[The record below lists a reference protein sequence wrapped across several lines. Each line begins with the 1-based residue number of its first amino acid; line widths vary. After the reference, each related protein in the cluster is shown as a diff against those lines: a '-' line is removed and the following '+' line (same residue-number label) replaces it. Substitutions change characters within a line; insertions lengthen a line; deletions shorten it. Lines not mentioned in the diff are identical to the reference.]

1 MTHVPIDYS
10 NYRVSPQIKASF
22 LTNLA
27 KSKHSHYVECIVF
40 QYKFYKSQYT
50 LFQDGGSRL

>member
-22 LTNLA
+22 LTNLV
-27 KSKHSHYVECIVF
+27 KPKHSHYVECIVF
-40 QYKFYKSQYT
+40 QYKF
-50 LFQDGGSRL
+50 